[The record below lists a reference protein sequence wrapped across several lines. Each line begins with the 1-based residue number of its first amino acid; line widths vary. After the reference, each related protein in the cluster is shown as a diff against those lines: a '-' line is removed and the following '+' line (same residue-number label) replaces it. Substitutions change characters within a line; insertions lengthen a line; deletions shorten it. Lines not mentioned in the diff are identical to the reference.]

1 MPDTTVKYFS
11 STMSGAPALS
21 GEAGKLIGV
30 LDACLKDG
38 FGSVTLDSLVVTDN
52 VATGTLST
60 GHNFTMTGNTGPVL
74 TIAGAT
80 PSGLNGEWRVTVT
93 STAAFT
99 FATSGISNQ
108 TATGTITAKRAPAG
122 WAKTYSGTNKAAY
135 SRTALDATAM
145 LLRVDDTP
153 TQYPTLIMYEAM
165 TDVDTG
171 TGASTTRYFAKSSAA
186 SATARAWRLFADD
199 KAFYLFANA
208 DGSTW
213 PSVMMFGD
221 IIPYRSN
228 DAYHCMLLAH
238 AAGNTTS
245 HLYLCDGTTTGSEL
259 CKSYTQLGSAS
270 ASGRYSYRNIAYM
283 GVGSIGYPNLA
294 DNSIHCAPIVVYE
307 STTVARGLMP
317 GLYSPLHSSL
327 PTDGNVYYDLSGE
340 NALFIQQTYSA
351 SYRAA
356 MNLIGPWR

>member
-30 LDACLKDG
+30 LDDCLVNG
-38 FGSVTLDSLVVTDN
+38 FGSVTLDSLVVANN
-52 VATGTLST
+52 VATGTIST
-60 GHNFTMTGNTGPVL
+60 GHNFAMVGDTGPVI

-93 STAAFT
+93 STTAFT

-108 TATGTITAKRAPAG
+108 TATGTITAKRSPAG

-145 LLRVDDTP
+145 LLRVDDSP

-165 TDVDTG
+165 TNVDTG

-186 SATARAWRLFADD
+186 SSTARAWRLYADD

-221 IIPYRSN
+221 IIPSYSG
-228 DAYHCMLLAH
+228 DAYHCLLNGH

-245 HLYLCDGTTTGSEL
+245 SLHTLNQTTTGSEL
-259 CKSYTQLGSAS
+259 CRSATQIGVVVTAS
-270 ASGRYSYRNIAYM
+270 RSSHRQADYFGVANAAYGPSVPGLDNRVHIWPVMCHEASSGN
-283 GVGSIGYPNLA
+283 
-294 DNSIHCAPIVVYE
+294 
-307 STTVARGLMP
+307 RGMMP
-317 GLYSPLHSSL
+317 GIYTPLNVAVIA
-327 PTDGNVYYDLSGE
+327 DGTIFNGDDCII
-340 NALFIQQTYSA
+340 IQQLYSA

-356 MNLIGPWR
+356 LNISGPWR